1 MAAININFNYFLIHY
16 QLLDRGP
23 MVPDNRKMQLD
34 VGGDS
39 RNVSVLIAVLL
50 VLICVLLLLTH
61 VQLVRAWGVG
71 EWRLPYACTLVIWS
85 LPPSA
90 CDYQQGPSDN
100 ATFLLPCVWF
110 YPCSGCWSHSHTMS
124 PVLDWSC
131 SLPSDCDAFH
141 SAQQHI
147 LVRLPGLKVST

>member
-1 MAAININFNYFLIHY
+1 VAAININFNYFLIHY

-61 VQLVRAWGVG
+61 VQLVRA
-71 EWRLPYACTLVIWS
+71 
-85 LPPSA
+85 
-90 CDYQQGPSDN
+90 
-100 ATFLLPCVWF
+100 
-110 YPCSGCWSHSHTMS
+110 
-124 PVLDWSC
+124 
-131 SLPSDCDAFH
+131 
-141 SAQQHI
+141 
-147 LVRLPGLKVST
+147 